1 LTARRKKSAP
11 TVSRGLN
18 ASPPRASS
26 RGSTWRQGALLAL
39 LVAGIDQTVKA
50 LVLRTLPP
58 DASVPL
64 IPGVLWLTNVRNT
77 GIAFGLLSGVPLAV
91 TVLAALTVVFLVV
104 YNEGHWQRDPLS
116 RAAAGLLLGGAA
128 GNLSDRFRLGYV
140 VDYLDLRVWPV
151 FNLADTAVVCGGAL
165 LLWALFRR
173 KRGEA

>member
-1 LTARRKKSAP
+1 
-11 TVSRGLN
+11 
-18 ASPPRASS
+18 
-26 RGSTWRQGALLAL
+26 
-39 LVAGIDQTVKA
+39 
-50 LVLRTLPP
+50 
-58 DASVPL
+58 
-64 IPGVLWLTNVRNT
+64 
-77 GIAFGLLSGVPLAV
+77 
-91 TVLAALTVVFLVV
+91 VLAALTVVFLVV
-104 YNEGHWQRDPLS
+104 YNEGHWLRDPLS